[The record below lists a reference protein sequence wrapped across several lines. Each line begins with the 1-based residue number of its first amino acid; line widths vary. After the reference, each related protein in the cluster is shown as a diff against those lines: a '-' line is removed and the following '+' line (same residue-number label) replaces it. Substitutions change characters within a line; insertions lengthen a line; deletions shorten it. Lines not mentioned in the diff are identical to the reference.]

1 VEAEIRK
8 VVAQSEEVLIE
19 GGLEVATPLRLAAAA
34 AVIVNPYAGRYE
46 QDLSPLFD
54 AYCGRLG
61 TLLAERALL
70 ALGGSE
76 VEAYGK
82 GALIG
87 LDGELEHGSG
97 ILHNLAFG
105 NPVREAMGASSLLPS
120 TEKRSAAG
128 ATLDIPLKH
137 VEDHKVRS
145 HHLTFELRIGDA
157 PRADEIVIAIG
168 CTSGGRPHAR
178 LADFGT
184 EVGEHGAAPS

>member
-1 VEAEIRK
+1 MEALIRK
-8 VVAQSEEVLIE
+8 VVVQYEDVLVE
-19 GGLEVATPLRLAAAA
+19 GGREVETPLRLAAAA
-34 AVIVNPYAGRYE
+34 AVIDNPYAGRYE

-54 AYCGRLG
+54 AYCGLLG
-61 TLLAERALL
+61 TLLAERALG
-70 ALGGSE
+70 ALGSSD

-97 ILHNLAFG
+97 ILHNLGFG

-145 HHLTFELRIGDA
+145 HHLTFELRVGDA
-157 PRADEIVIAIG
+157 PRPDEMVIAIG
-168 CTSGGRPHAR
+168 CASGGRPHAR
-178 LADFGT
+178 LADFGS
-184 EVGEHGAAPS
+184 EVAEHGAAPA